1 MSSRQNGKLD
11 AGAYGLA
18 EIYIPRPEYLPQY
31 GEIMMANE
39 ESKGGLIMIN
49 ESKGKRIIGVSGGSR
64 KLFIFEEENGTAC
77 LISRIGKCGHCTAP

>member
-1 MSSRQNGKLD
+1 MSLRQNGKSD
-11 AGAYGLA
+11 AAAYGLA
-18 EIYIPRPEYLPQY
+18 EIYIPKPEYLPQY
-31 GEIMMANE
+31 GEIMMANK

-77 LISRIGKCGHCTAP
+77 FIGRIRECCDCLAP